1 MKIKA
6 IKTRLA
12 RPPKD
17 DIFEIISKAI
27 KKIPDRS
34 ILVIASKIVSIHQGR
49 CIPTDKVDDK
59 DELIKKEAD
68 KYLPRKA
75 VPKGYAILTYKNK
88 LLIPSAGIDESN
100 VGDYYLLW
108 PNNLQKFTKEVY
120 SFLRKKYKVKDFGV
134 IISDSHTVPLRRG
147 VMGIALSYF
156 GFRPLNDYR
165 GKEDLFGRKF
175 KVSTTNVVDSLAVSA
190 VLEMGEG
197 TEQTPLALITK
208 LPFVKFSA
216 KPYLPKDKNKKLEIS
231 WKEDLYGPLLNAIK
245 WKK

>member
-1 MKIKA
+1 MRIKT
-6 IKTRLA
+6 IKTRLVC
-12 RPPKD
+12 PPKD
-17 DIFEIISKAI
+17 DIFEVISRSI
-27 KKIPDRS
+27 KRISEGS

-49 CIPTDKVDDK
+49 CIPIDKVSDK

-68 KYLPRKA
+68 KYLSRKA

-108 PNNLQKFTKEVY
+108 PNNLNKFTKEIY
-120 SFLRKKYKVKDFGV
+120 NYLRKKYKVKDFGV

-165 GKEDLFGRKF
+165 GKKDLFGRKF
-175 KVSTTNVVDSLAVSA
+175 EVATTNVVDSLAVSA

-197 TEQTPLALITK
+197 TEQTPLAMITE

-216 KPYLPKDKNKKLEIS
+216 RPYKPKDKNKKLEIS

>member
-17 DIFEIISKAI
+17 DLFDIITRSI
-27 KKIPDRS
+27 KNIPEGS

-49 CIPTDKVDDK
+49 CIPTDKVADK

-68 KYLPRKA
+68 RYLPRRA

-108 PNNLQKFTKEVY
+108 PNNLNKFTKEVY
-120 SFLRKKYKVKDFGV
+120 NYLRKKYKVKDFGI

-156 GFRPLNDYR
+156 GFLPLNDYR
-165 GKEDLFGRKF
+165 GKKDLFGRKF

-197 TEQTPLALITK
+197 TEQTPLVMITD
-208 LPFVKFSA
+208 LPFVKFNSRVY
-216 KPYLPKDKNKKLEIS
+216 KPSSKNKKLEIP